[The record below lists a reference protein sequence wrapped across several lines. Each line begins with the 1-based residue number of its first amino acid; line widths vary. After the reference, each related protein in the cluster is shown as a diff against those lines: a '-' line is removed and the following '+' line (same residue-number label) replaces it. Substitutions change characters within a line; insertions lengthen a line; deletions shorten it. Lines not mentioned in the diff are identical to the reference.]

1 MTSRQMEPLERNSQT
16 QVAFLLSSL
25 QATLSRA
32 LSGLKDV
39 AASDEQ
45 VLEIYSGLQDMFIQ
59 LNKLAAIQLS
69 KTSPVALLAA
79 TVHAAREISTEPNH
93 RFTYC
98 SPKMHKLMERI
109 ERAARRDFPILI
121 KGETGVGKE
130 LISRF
135 IHISSSRS
143 HAPLVPINCAAIPR
157 ELFENQFFG
166 HRQGAFTGALRDH
179 TGIIRAA
186 SGGTLFLDEVGELP
200 LDLQPKLLR
209 FLQEGEIHPIGD
221 SRPSMVDVRIIAS
234 TNRDLETEVKN
245 GRFRSDL
252 LHRLNIISFEVPPL
266 RERQEDIPLLLNFF
280 LEKYCHLI
288 GGHRV
293 EFAPDAIDCLV
304 AHSWPG
310 NVRELNS
317 LVLQLVSEIEEDA
330 VLFSSDLPPEIS
342 GFGNL
347 GAKPYASSPEALE
360 APPHSI
366 DGSWPDV
373 TLEEAVTVLERQKVH
388 EALVR
393 HNWNYSRAARQLG
406 LSTYGLRKKYGRLF
420 RDKPLTTSDSNASPD
435 D

>member
-1 MTSRQMEPLERNSQT
+1 MSRVL
-16 QVAFLLSSL
+16 A
-25 QATLSRA
+25 
-32 LSGLKDV
+32 GLKDV

-45 VLEIYSGLQDMFIQ
+45 TLALYSGLQALFVQ
-59 LNKLAAIQLS
+59 LNKLAALQLQ

-79 TVHAAREISTEPNH
+79 TGHAAREIATEPNH

-143 HAPLVPINCAAIPR
+143 HAPLVPVNCAAIPR

-234 TNRDLETEVKN
+234 TNRELETEVKN

-266 RERQEDIPLLLNFF
+266 RERWEDIPLLLNFF
-280 LEKYCHLI
+280 LEKYCRLI
-288 GGHRV
+288 GGHKV
-293 EFAPDAIDCLV
+293 EFAPDAMDCLI
-304 AHSWPG
+304 AYSWPG

-317 LVLQLVSEIEEDA
+317 LVLQLVSEVEEDA
-330 VLFSSDLPPEIS
+330 VLFASDLPHEIS
-342 GFGNL
+342 GFGNS
-347 GAKPYASSPEALE
+347 GADLHAASPDALK
-360 APPHSI
+360 APPHSTHS
-366 DGSWPDV
+366 DWSDV

-420 RDKPLTTSDSNASPD
+420 RDKPLTPSDSNASSGE
-435 D
+435 